1 MHAIP
6 LNFILY
12 FANLFRMKFYDKYIL
27 PKLTHLVCSQNDI
40 TRVREKLVPLAK
52 GRILEVGIGSGLN
65 LPFYDPTKV
74 DRVWGLDPS
83 SQLKKIAKKKAARMP
98 FDVDFIGLSG
108 EDIPLEKNSVDTVLV
123 TYTLCSI
130 PDVRKALNEM
140 NRVLRPGGELIF
152 YEHGRSPD
160 KNIRKWQDKINPIW
174 TKISGGC
181 NLNRPISN
189 LIKESG
195 FKIINL
201 DAKYNSPLKVI
212 GFNYRGIAV
221 PA

>member
-74 DRVWGLDPS
+74 DRVW
-83 SQLKKIAKKKAARMP
+83 
-98 FDVDFIGLSG
+98 
-108 EDIPLEKNSVDTVLV
+108 
-123 TYTLCSI
+123 
-130 PDVRKALNEM
+130 
-140 NRVLRPGGELIF
+140 
-152 YEHGRSPD
+152 
-160 KNIRKWQDKINPIW
+160 
-174 TKISGGC
+174 
-181 NLNRPISN
+181 
-189 LIKESG
+189 
-195 FKIINL
+195 
-201 DAKYNSPLKVI
+201 
-212 GFNYRGIAV
+212 
-221 PA
+221 

>member
-12 FANLFRMKFYDKYIL
+12 FANLFRMNFYDKYIL

-152 YEHGRSPD
+152 YEHGSSPD